1 MGRLGARR
9 CSQAGGNRQ
18 VGRQAG
24 REQGGGRQAGSKEG
38 QAGWQAVVRKHMACN
53 RPQVSACVS
62 GVSCIILALL
72 ACFRPQVVEPWL
84 ATTCC
89 EHVLFHGI
97 GCNCLSVPAH
107 RGLSVPPKMEPNRAP
122 GRKPG
127 LGPRYDTRG
136 RGADI
141 ARQRWR
147 RDLLAQ
153 WEAEARSHVFRF
165 FSARCLCMFV
175 CVAGCFRICVCVD
188 KCFRM
193 CVSSAQ
199 GWRWDDEHRCWHAP
213 EAQAGGGHSR
223 PRVVV
228 CVCVGLLQ
236 AILLN
241 YNSINVYATGRGEPA
256 FRLSVCSVVPVSDAC
271 CMMCG
276 LLRAG
281 PSIFPASS
289 VVRMSIW

>member
-1 MGRLGARR
+1 MASGVTVFRCPRTAGFQFRPKWSPTAHPGPGLRAANPVSDPGTIPGGGAQTSPGSDGGETSWPSGRPRPGRT
-9 CSQAGGNRQ
+9 CFVFFRQ
-18 VGRQAG
+18 VPL
-24 REQGGGRQAGSKEG
+24 
-38 QAGWQAVVRKHMACN
+38 H
-53 RPQVSACVS
+53 
-62 GVSCIILALL
+62 
-72 ACFRPQVVEPWL
+72 
-84 ATTCC
+84 
-89 EHVLFHGI
+89 
-97 GCNCLSVPAH
+97 
-107 RGLSVPPKMEPNRAP
+107 
-122 GRKPG
+122 
-127 LGPRYDTRG
+127 
-136 RGADI
+136 
-141 ARQRWR
+141 
-147 RDLLAQ
+147 
-153 WEAEARSHVFRF
+153 
-165 FSARCLCMFV
+165 V
-175 CVAGCFRICVCVD
+175 CVCGRVLSHMCVCVD

-199 GWRWDDEHRCWHAP
+199 GWRWDGEHRCWHGP